1 MFVLI
6 YTNEGDNTKRFN
18 ARKYYLP
25 KNIMKSYNVIINEK
39 NFYDHPIDSGIKQYE
54 EIRKVEQDEDYAK
67 GCLWDYDYTK
77 NHYILIAVDLSRQKE
92 LDGDPNA
99 FNKYNSEIQNRR

>member
-25 KNIMKSYNVIINEK
+25 KHIMKSYNVIINEK
-39 NFYDHPIDSGIKQYE
+39 NFYDQPIDSGIKQYE
-54 EIRKVEQDEDYAK
+54 EIRKVEQYKMKIMLKDVY
-67 GCLWDYDYTK
+67 
-77 NHYILIAVDLSRQKE
+77 
-92 LDGDPNA
+92 
-99 FNKYNSEIQNRR
+99 